1 MRRSTRP
8 PLLRPGWIVFALFAL
23 NPVWWLM
30 GLGGFVW
37 SMAAFPLLIW
47 LLLRKHIVRPPAV
60 ALYAIYVGWAA
71 LSMIRLDKYTRFMTA
86 GLRLAAYATALM
98 LAYYVYNE
106 RRVSRATFV
115 RWIGAFWV
123 AAIAGGY
130 LGLLLPNGRLNFTP
144 ASLLLPGAITSNDFV
159 GNLVRPRFAQVQMF
173 LGFPVARP
181 STLFGFTN
189 EWGGNVGLLTPFFV
203 AATLYSD
210 NPRHRRWG
218 VIGLVAALP
227 PTLLSVNRGL
237 WLSMGLILAI
247 VAVRSFIL
255 GRTAPLKFFGGAVVV
270 VIGLLMFTPIGSLVS
285 GRLSES
291 DASARQGIYREAWEG
306 ALRSPI
312 LGWGG
317 PRPST
322 NPFSPAVGTH
332 GHLWFAMFSHGFVGL
347 GLYLAWMIWA
357 MMSAR
362 VRRDPV
368 SVMLATVIFVGFV
381 QMFFYKMLP
390 VSIAIILVAIGLLF
404 RDDRPP
410 SAAAADRDETTDQT
424 NVRSL
429 DSDRLVAT

>member
-1 MRRSTRP
+1 VRVVARP
-8 PLLRPGWIVFALFAL
+8 PLLKPGWIVFALFAL
-23 NPVWWLM
+23 NPVWWVM
-30 GLGGFVW
+30 GIGGFVW
-37 SMAAFPLLIW
+37 SMAALPLLIW

-71 LSMIRLDKYTRFMTA
+71 LSMVRLDKYTRFLTA

-115 RWIGAFWV
+115 RWIAAFWV

-130 LGLLLPNGRLNFTP
+130 LGLLFPNGRLNMTP
-144 ASLLLPGAITSNDFV
+144 ASMLLPGAIANNDFI

-173 LGFPVARP
+173 LGFPIARP
-181 STLFGFTN
+181 SALFGFTN

-227 PTLLSVNRGL
+227 PMLLSVNRGL
-237 WLSMGLILAI
+237 WLSMAVILAI
-247 VAVRSFIL
+247 VALRSFVL
-255 GRTAPLKFFGGAVVV
+255 GRTAPLKFFGAAFV
-270 VIGLLMFTPIGSLVS
+270 VIIGVLVITPIGSLVS
-285 GRLSES
+285 GRLSQS
-291 DASARQGIYREAWEG
+291 DASARAGIYREAWQG
-306 ALRSPI
+306 ALQSPI

-317 PRPST
+317 PRPSE

-347 GLYLAWMIWA
+347 GLYIAWMVWA
-357 MMSAR
+357 MVSAR
-362 VRRDPV
+362 GRRDPV
-368 SVMLATVIFVGFV
+368 SVMLATVVFVGFV

-404 RDDRPP
+404 RDVPI
-410 SAAAADRDETTDQT
+410 STTKSTERDESGGRPVTADPMVT
-424 NVRSL
+424 
-429 DSDRLVAT
+429 A